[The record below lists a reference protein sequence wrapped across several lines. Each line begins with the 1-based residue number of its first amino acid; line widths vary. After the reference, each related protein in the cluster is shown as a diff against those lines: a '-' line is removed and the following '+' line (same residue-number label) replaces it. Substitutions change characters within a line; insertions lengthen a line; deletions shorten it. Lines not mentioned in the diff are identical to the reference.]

1 VTRQRL
7 YLETMETILVDS
19 SKVLVDV
26 KNSNSLMYLPLDQI
40 MQGAAAGK
48 MLENRTQE
56 TIEATT
62 KGSKS
67 TPSRLSGR
75 TTLRESR

>member
-1 VTRQRL
+1 
-7 YLETMETILVDS
+7 
-19 SKVLVDV
+19 
-26 KNSNSLMYLPLDQI
+26 MYLPLDQV

-48 MLENRTQE
+48 LVDSRTQE
-56 TIEATT
+56 TIDATT